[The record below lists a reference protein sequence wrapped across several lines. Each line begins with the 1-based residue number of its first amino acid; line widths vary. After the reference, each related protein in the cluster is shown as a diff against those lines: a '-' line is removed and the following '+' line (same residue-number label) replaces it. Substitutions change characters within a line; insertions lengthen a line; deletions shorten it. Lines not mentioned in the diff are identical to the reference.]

1 MQMFHNSTSTVLI
14 AVLKRDLV
22 IGLRH
27 RSELFNPLV
36 FFFIVVTMFV
46 LALGPYETT
55 LRQVAPAVIWV
66 AALLASTLSLDMMF
80 HSDLDD
86 GSLEQF
92 LLSPHPLII
101 IVVAKILAHWLL
113 TAAPL
118 IVAALFLGLMVYLP
132 QTAIMPL
139 LLTLLLGT
147 PVLSLVGAVLAA
159 LTVGLRGSGI
169 LLTLLILP
177 LYIPVLIFSVA
188 TVDNA
193 AKGLAITGELYFL
206 GAILVLAATLAPLAT
221 TSSLRIRLG

>member
-1 MQMFHNSTSTVLI
+1 M
-14 AVLKRDLV
+14 AVLRRDLLL
-22 IGLRH
+22 GMRH
-27 RSELFNPLV
+27 RSELVNPLV

-46 LALGPYETT
+46 LALGPYEDT
-55 LRQVAPAVIWV
+55 LKQVAPAVIWV
-66 AALLASTLSLDMMF
+66 AVLLASTLSLDMMF

-92 LLSPHPLII
+92 LLSSHPLII
-101 IVVAKILAHWLL
+101 IVSAKILAHWLL

-118 IVAALFLGLMVYLP
+118 IVSALFLGLMVYLP
-132 QTAIMPL
+132 QAAMVPL

-147 PVLSLVGAVLAA
+147 PVLSLVGAILCA

-177 LYIPVLIFSVA
+177 LYVPVLIFSVA

-193 AKGLAITGELYFL
+193 TRQLAISGELYFL
-206 GAILVLAATLAPLAT
+206 GAMLALATTLAPFAT
-221 TSSLRIRLG
+221 ASSLRVRFG

>member
-1 MQMFHNSTSTVLI
+1 MTANSITTVFL
-14 AVLKRDLV
+14 AVLRRDLL

-36 FFFIVVTMFV
+36 FFFIVVTLFV
-46 LALGPYETT
+46 LALGPYENT

-80 HSDLDD
+80 HADLED

-92 LLSPHPLII
+92 LLSPHPLTV
-101 IVVAKILAHWLL
+101 IVMAKIAAHWLM

-118 IVAALFLGLMVYLP
+118 MAAALFLGLMVYLP
-132 QTAIMPL
+132 QAALIPL

-147 PVLSLVGAVLAA
+147 PVLSMVGAVLVA
-159 LTVGLRGSGI
+159 LTAGLRGSGI
-169 LLTLLILP
+169 LLTLLLLP

-193 AKGLAITGELYFL
+193 VKGLDITGELYFL
-206 GAILVLAATLAPLAT
+206 GAMLVLAVTLAPFAAT
-221 TSSLRIRLG
+221 SALRIRFG

>member
-1 MQMFHNSTSTVLI
+1 MATHSTSAVFL
-14 AVLKRDLV
+14 AVLRRDLL

-46 LALGPYETT
+46 LALGPYQNT
-55 LRQVAPAVIWV
+55 LNQVAPAIIWV
-66 AALLASTLSLDMMF
+66 AALLASTLSLDMLF
-80 HSDLDD
+80 HSDLED

-92 LLSPHPLII
+92 LLSPYPLIFTVI
-101 IVVAKILAHWLL
+101 AKITSHWLL

-118 IVAALFLGLMVYLP
+118 ILAALFLGVMVYLP
-132 QTAIMPL
+132 QNAMLPL
-139 LLTLLLGT
+139 LVTLLLGT
-147 PVLSLVGAVLAA
+147 PVLSLVGAVLTA

-193 AKGLAITGELYFL
+193 VKGLAITGELYFL
-206 GAILVLAATLAPLAT
+206 GAMLVLAVTLAPFAT
-221 TSSLRIRLG
+221 AASLRVRFG

>member
-1 MQMFHNSTSTVLI
+1 MTENSTGTVFI
-14 AVLKRDLV
+14 AVLRRDLL

-46 LALGPYETT
+46 LALGPYADT
-55 LRQVAPAVIWV
+55 LRLVAPAVIWV

-80 HSDLDD
+80 HSDLED

-92 LLSPHPLII
+92 LLSPHPLLI
-101 IVVAKILAHWLL
+101 IVSAKILAHWLL

-132 QTAIMPL
+132 PTAMIPL
-139 LLTLLLGT
+139 LVTLLLGT
-147 PVLSLVGAVLAA
+147 PVLSLVGAVLTA

-177 LYIPVLIFSVA
+177 LYVPVLIFSVA

-193 AKGLAITGELYFL
+193 VKALTVTGELYFL
-206 GAILVLAATLAPLAT
+206 GAMLVLAATLAPFAT
-221 TSSLRIRLG
+221 ASSLRVRFG

>member
-1 MQMFHNSTSTVLI
+1 MTANSTFAVFL
-14 AVLKRDLV
+14 AVLRRDLL

-46 LALGPYETT
+46 LALGPYADT
-55 LRQVAPAVIWV
+55 LKQVAPAVIWV
-66 AALLASTLSLDMMF
+66 AALLASTLSLDMLF

-101 IVVAKILAHWLL
+101 IVTAKIIAHWLL

-132 QTAIMPL
+132 QSAIVPL

-147 PVLSLVGAVLAA
+147 PVLSLVGAVLGA

-206 GAILVLAATLAPLAT
+206 GAMLVLSVTLAPFAT
-221 TSSLRIRLG
+221 ASSLRVRFG

>member
-1 MQMFHNSTSTVLI
+1 MTANSTFAVFL
-14 AVLKRDLV
+14 AVLRRDLL

-46 LALGPYETT
+46 LALGPYADT
-55 LRQVAPAVIWV
+55 LKQVAPAVIWV
-66 AALLASTLSLDMMF
+66 AALLASTLSLDMLF

-101 IVVAKILAHWLL
+101 IVTAKIMAHWLL

-132 QTAIMPL
+132 QSAIVPL

-147 PVLSLVGAVLAA
+147 PVLSLVGAVLGA

-206 GAILVLAATLAPLAT
+206 GAMLVLSVTLAPFAT
-221 TSSLRIRLG
+221 ASSLRVRFG

>member
-1 MQMFHNSTSTVLI
+1 MTANSITTVFL
-14 AVLKRDLV
+14 AVLHRDLL

-36 FFFIVVTMFV
+36 FFFIVVTLFV
-46 LALGPYETT
+46 LALGPYENT

-66 AALLASTLSLDMMF
+66 AVLLASTLSLDMMF
-80 HSDLDD
+80 HADLED

-92 LLSPHPLII
+92 LLSPHPLTV
-101 IVVAKILAHWLL
+101 IVMAKIAAHWLM

-118 IVAALFLGLMVYLP
+118 MAAALFLGLMVYLP
-132 QTAIMPL
+132 QAALIPL

-147 PVLSLVGAVLAA
+147 PVLSMVGAVLVA
-159 LTVGLRGSGI
+159 LTAGLRGSGI
-169 LLTLLILP
+169 LLTLLLLP

-193 AKGLAITGELYFL
+193 VKGLDITGELYFL
-206 GAILVLAATLAPLAT
+206 GAMLVLAVTLAPFAAT
-221 TSSLRIRLG
+221 SALRIRFG

>member
-1 MQMFHNSTSTVLI
+1 MTANSTFAVFL
-14 AVLKRDLV
+14 AVLRRDLL

-46 LALGPYETT
+46 LALGPYADT
-55 LRQVAPAVIWV
+55 LKQVAPAVIWV
-66 AALLASTLSLDMMF
+66 AALLASTLSLDMLF

-101 IVVAKILAHWLL
+101 IVTAKIIAHWLL

-132 QTAIMPL
+132 QSAIVPL
-139 LLTLLLGT
+139 LLILLLGT
-147 PVLSLVGAVLAA
+147 PVLSLVGAVLGA

-206 GAILVLAATLAPLAT
+206 GAMLVLSVTLAPFAT
-221 TSSLRIRLG
+221 ASSLRVRFG

>member
-1 MQMFHNSTSTVLI
+1 MNTQTTNHVFLAI
-14 AVLKRDLV
+14 LRRDLM
-22 IGLRH
+22 IGLRQ
-27 RSELFNPLV
+27 RSELVNPLV
-36 FFFIVVTMFV
+36 FFFIIVTLFA
-46 LALGPYETT
+46 LALGPYEET
-55 LRQVAPAVIWV
+55 LRQSAPAVIWV
-66 AALLASTLSLDMMF
+66 AALLASTLSLDTMF

-86 GSLEQF
+86 GCLEQF
-92 LLSPHPLII
+92 LLSHHSLTI
-101 IVVAKILAHWLL
+101 IVMAKITAHWLL
-113 TAAPL
+113 TSAPL

-132 QTAIMPL
+132 QTAMLPL
-139 LLTLLLGT
+139 LATLLLGT
-147 PVLSLVGAVLAA
+147 PVLSLVGAVLVA
-159 LTVGLRGSGI
+159 LTVGLRGSGV

>member
-1 MQMFHNSTSTVLI
+1 MTGNSTGTAFL
-14 AVLKRDLV
+14 AMLRRDLL

-27 RSELFNPLV
+27 QSELFNPLV

-46 LALGPYETT
+46 LAMGPYEVT
-55 LRQVAPAVIWV
+55 LRLVAPAVIWV

-80 HSDLDD
+80 HSDLED
-86 GSLEQF
+86 GSLEQY

-101 IVVAKILAHWLL
+101 IIIAKIVAHWLL

-118 IVAALFLGLMVYLP
+118 IAAALFLALMIYLP
-132 QTAIMPL
+132 QSALVPL

-147 PVLSLVGAVLAA
+147 PVLSLVGAVLTA

-177 LYIPVLIFSVA
+177 LYVPVLIFSVA

-193 AKGLAITGELYFL
+193 VKGLAVTGELYFL
-206 GAILVLAATLAPLAT
+206 GAMLVLAVTLAPFAT
-221 TSSLRIRLG
+221 AASLRVRFG

>member
-1 MQMFHNSTSTVLI
+1 MAAHPTSAVFL
-14 AVLKRDLV
+14 AVLRRDLL
-22 IGLRH
+22 IGMRH

-46 LALGPYETT
+46 LALGPYEAT
-55 LRQVAPAVIWV
+55 LKQVAPAVIWV
-66 AALLASTLSLDMMF
+66 AVLLASTLSLDMMF
-80 HSDLDD
+80 RSDLDD

-92 LLSPHPLII
+92 LLSPHPLIM
-101 IVVAKILAHWLL
+101 IVTAKILAHWLL

-118 IVAALFLGLMVYLP
+118 IASALFLGLMVYLP
-132 QTAIMPL
+132 QSAIVPL

-147 PVLSLVGAVLAA
+147 PVLSLVGAVLSA

-193 AKGLAITGELYFL
+193 VKELAITGELYFL
-206 GAILVLAATLAPLAT
+206 AAMLVLAVTLAPFAT
-221 TSSLRIRLG
+221 VSSLRVRFA

>member
-1 MQMFHNSTSTVLI
+1 M
-14 AVLKRDLV
+14 AVLRRDLLL
-22 IGLRH
+22 GMRH
-27 RSELFNPLV
+27 RSELVNPLV

-46 LALGPYETT
+46 LALGPYEAT
-55 LRQVAPAVIWV
+55 LKQVAPAVIWV
-66 AALLASTLSLDMMF
+66 AVLLASTLSLDMMF

-101 IVVAKILAHWLL
+101 IVSAKILAHWLL

-118 IVAALFLGLMVYLP
+118 IVSALFLGLMVYLP
-132 QTAIMPL
+132 QSAMVPL
-139 LLTLLLGT
+139 LLTLSLGT
-147 PVLSLVGAVLAA
+147 PVLSLVGAILCA

-177 LYIPVLIFSVA
+177 LYVPVLIFSVA

-193 AKGLAITGELYFL
+193 TKQLAITGELYFL
-206 GAILVLAATLAPLAT
+206 AAMLVLATTLAPFAT
-221 TSSLRIRLG
+221 ASSLRVRFG

>member
-1 MQMFHNSTSTVLI
+1 MTANLTFAVFL
-14 AVLKRDLV
+14 AVLRRDLL

-46 LALGPYETT
+46 LALGPYADT
-55 LRQVAPAVIWV
+55 LKQVAPAVIWV
-66 AALLASTLSLDMMF
+66 AALLASTLSLDMLF

-101 IVVAKILAHWLL
+101 IVIAKIMAHWLL

-132 QTAIMPL
+132 QSAIVPL

-147 PVLSLVGAVLAA
+147 PVLSLVGAVLGA

-206 GAILVLAATLAPLAT
+206 GAMLVLSVTLAPFAT
-221 TSSLRIRLG
+221 ASSLRVRFG

>member
-1 MQMFHNSTSTVLI
+1 M
-14 AVLKRDLV
+14 
-22 IGLRH
+22 IGLRQ
-27 RSELFNPLV
+27 RSELVNPLV
-36 FFFIVVTMFV
+36 FFFIIVTLFA
-46 LALGPYETT
+46 LALGPYEET
-55 LRQVAPAVIWV
+55 LSQSAPAVIWV
-66 AALLASTLSLDMMF
+66 AALLASTLSLDKMF

-92 LLSPHPLII
+92 LLSHHPLTI
-101 IVVAKILAHWLL
+101 IVVAKIAAHWLL
-113 TAAPL
+113 TSAPL
-118 IVAALFLGLMVYLP
+118 IVAALFLGQMVYLP
-132 QTAIMPL
+132 QTAMVPL
-139 LLTLLLGT
+139 LVTLLLGT
-147 PVLSLVGAVLAA
+147 PVLSLVGAILVA

-221 TSSLRIRLG
+221 ATSLRIRLG

>member
-1 MQMFHNSTSTVLI
+1 MNITAITAVFL
-14 AVLKRDLV
+14 AVLRRDLM
-22 IGLRH
+22 IGLRQ
-27 RSELFNPLV
+27 RSELVNPLV
-36 FFFIVVTMFV
+36 FFFIIVTLFA
-46 LALGPYETT
+46 LALGPYEET
-55 LRQVAPAVIWV
+55 LSQSAPAVIWV
-66 AALLASTLSLDMMF
+66 AALLASTLSLDKMF

-92 LLSPHPLII
+92 LLSHHPLTI
-101 IVVAKILAHWLL
+101 IVVAKIAAHWLL
-113 TAAPL
+113 TSAPL
-118 IVAALFLGLMVYLP
+118 IVAALFLGQMVYLP
-132 QTAIMPL
+132 QTAMVPL
-139 LLTLLLGT
+139 LVTLLLGT
-147 PVLSLVGAVLAA
+147 PVLSLVGAILVA

-221 TSSLRIRLG
+221 ATSLRIRLG

>member
-1 MQMFHNSTSTVLI
+1 MTANSTFAVFL
-14 AVLKRDLV
+14 AVLRRDLL

-46 LALGPYETT
+46 LALGPYADT
-55 LRQVAPAVIWV
+55 LKQVAPAVIWV
-66 AALLASTLSLDMMF
+66 AALLASTLSLDMLF

-101 IVVAKILAHWLL
+101 IVIAKIMAHWLL

-132 QTAIMPL
+132 QSAIVPL

-147 PVLSLVGAVLAA
+147 PVLSLVGAVLGA

-206 GAILVLAATLAPLAT
+206 GAMLVLSVTLAPFAT
-221 TSSLRIRLG
+221 ASSLRVRFG

>member
-1 MQMFHNSTSTVLI
+1 MQMFYNSTSNIFI
-14 AVLKRDLV
+14 AVLRRDLL

-46 LALGPYETT
+46 LALGPYENT
-55 LRQVAPAVIWV
+55 LRQVAPAIIWV

-80 HSDLDD
+80 HSDLED

-101 IVVAKILAHWLL
+101 IVIAKILAHWLL

-118 IVAALFLGLMVYLP
+118 MVAALFLGLMVYLP
-132 QTAIMPL
+132 QAAMLPL

-147 PVLSLVGAVLAA
+147 PVLSLVGAVLTA

-193 AKGLAITGELYFL
+193 SKGLAITGELYFL
-206 GAILVLAATLAPLAT
+206 GAMLVLAVTLAPFAT
-221 TSSLRIRLG
+221 ASSLRVRFG

>member
-1 MQMFHNSTSTVLI
+1 MTENSAGTVFC
-14 AVLKRDLV
+14 AVLRRDLL

-46 LALGPYETT
+46 LALGPYENT
-55 LRQVAPAVIWV
+55 LQQVAPAIIWV

-80 HSDLDD
+80 DSDLED

-101 IVVAKILAHWLL
+101 IVSAKIAAHWLL

-118 IVAALFLGLMVYLP
+118 IAAALFLGLMVYLP
-132 QTAIMPL
+132 QTAMMPL

-147 PVLSLVGAVLAA
+147 PVLSLVGAVLTA

-177 LYIPVLIFSVA
+177 LYIPVLIFAVA

-193 AKGLAITGELYFL
+193 VKGLAITGELYFL
-206 GAILVLAATLAPLAT
+206 GAMLVLAVTLAPFAT
-221 TSSLRIRLG
+221 ASSLRVRFG

>member
-1 MQMFHNSTSTVLI
+1 MTANSTFAVFL
-14 AVLKRDLV
+14 AVLRRDLL

-46 LALGPYETT
+46 LALGPYADT
-55 LRQVAPAVIWV
+55 LKQVAPAVIWV
-66 AALLASTLSLDMMF
+66 AALLASTLSLDMLF

-101 IVVAKILAHWLL
+101 IVIAKILAHWLL

-132 QTAIMPL
+132 QSAIVPL

-147 PVLSLVGAVLAA
+147 PVLSLVGAVLGA

-206 GAILVLAATLAPLAT
+206 GAMLVLSVTLAPFAT
-221 TSSLRIRLG
+221 ASSLRVRFG